1 MGIQGLHKPQSTAT
15 TKQSADMKI
24 RGLAGPDAKA
34 DDALATKGGKVSL
47 EEQSA
52 GTISQRVTV
61 MH

>member
-1 MGIQGLHKPQSTAT
+1 MGIHGLHKPQSTAT

-24 RGLAGPDAKA
+24 PGLAGPDAKA
-34 DDALATKGGKVSL
+34 DDALATKGGKVFL

-52 GTISQRVTV
+52 GTLSQCVNV